1 MGSETCIFKIFADF
15 DVILAIF
22 GAIKFEKITFSGNS
36 CIRIVKEHFGNIY
49 AKFEGFWSKNVEEDS
64 F

>member
-22 GAIKFEKITFSGNS
+22 GAIKFEKITFSKIPALGLLRNTLATS
-36 CIRIVKEHFGNIY
+36 MQNLKAFG
-49 AKFEGFWSKNVEEDS
+49 
-64 F
+64 